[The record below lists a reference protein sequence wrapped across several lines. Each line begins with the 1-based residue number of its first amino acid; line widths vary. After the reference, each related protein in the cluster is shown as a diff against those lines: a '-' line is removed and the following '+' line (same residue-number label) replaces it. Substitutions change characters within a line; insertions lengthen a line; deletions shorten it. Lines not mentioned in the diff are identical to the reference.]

1 MVSAFSKVGD
11 IDDDEEDRRE
21 ISERAM
27 AQYAKAQRAYE
38 SKASCDEVLQQFEEA
53 EKTMKPLLAGGLA
66 SLEPKELET
75 VLKGRLHQAV
85 SLAQQGLP
93 DRWPR
98 IKMLAEDVLQ
108 FDFNNAHA
116 RWLRGLALHHG
127 FRRPKEAQD
136 ECARAVECA
145 RLQGKEA
152 EANQWEAEVRKTF
165 AEQPAEGTAEAEAA
179 ANAAAVRE
187 KTAEVAAPRSS
198 MAKGF
203 LNRTGAKKAPA
214 ESTRETDQGPKDA
227 EAAHAAAAATAQRR
241 EAELEA
247 RVAEL
252 TAQLAA
258 AEISRSSEEE
268 RWAELAQEIKE
279 LPEDLP
285 SLPSSG
291 GSERLSA
298 VAEKLH
304 AGHQWAEKEQQRLV
318 DVSTELLTL
327 QQMTVREAREQEDSA
342 EQRCGELKSLAQ
354 RLGEL
359 LKKAK
364 ALNSMRED
372 EVEEDVAKLSYQVA
386 SFQMLPWDA
395 KLQALLEDGPIL
407 WLLAL
412 MVLLGMLLTL
422 GLVVEL
428 WFSSKCR
435 LLCELPP

>member
-1 MVSAFSKVGD
+1 M
-11 IDDDEEDRRE
+11 RPWR
-21 ISERAM
+21 
-27 AQYAKAQRAYE
+27 
-38 SKASCDEVLQQFEEA
+38 
-53 EKTMKPLLAGGLA
+53 
-66 SLEPKELET
+66 SLK
-75 VLKGRLHQAV
+75 QAV

-258 AEISRSSEEE
+258 AEISRT
-268 RWAELAQEIKE
+268 RPRPK
-279 LPEDLP
+279 
-285 SLPSSG
+285 
-291 GSERLSA
+291 
-298 VAEKLH
+298 
-304 AGHQWAEKEQQRLV
+304 
-318 DVSTELLTL
+318 
-327 QQMTVREAREQEDSA
+327 DSA

-422 GLVVEL
+422 GLVVSDVLRLKAQDRPQLQVCSFGSLLHSCQTEAP
-428 WFSSKCR
+428 CR
-435 LLCELPP
+435 PCMFERVPGRCKKAWLCDFCHLHSGRKKKGAPPTGSAA